1 MYNDILKRLNNG
13 ESADAI
19 AKELIDTL
27 NKANAEY
34 AAAQAE
40 KAKSAEKIARLDA
53 ILKTLK
59 TWIHDYYVTDVED
72 SKALDA
78 AFDELDAEEI
88 INLVERALKDLD
100 AFTEAF
106 SVKYEAP
113 VAKKVAA
120 AAPTSVKKPVI
131 KVKELTAEEATK
143 ELDKFL
149 KSMGW

>member
-1 MYNDILKRLNNG
+1 MYNNILKRLNNG

-88 INLVERALKDLD
+88 VNLIEKAIKDFDALS
-100 AFTEAF
+100 EVF

-120 AAPTSVKKPVI
+120 TAATSAKKPVI